1 MEGKKKKIPIW
12 IWILVVVGVMAGS
25 TFFQQR
31 RVIPYATYTILLK
44 NAKDVSTGT
53 SVHYRGVYAGRVLDA
68 KLSKGGKSAE
78 IVIHLKE
85 DVELR
90 QDAKFTLKRH
100 GARGMRY
107 GAMGMKYIEVT
118 DAGSSPE
125 PAENGQV
132 FTAKVS
138 VLVEAE
144 EDAEGDGENFS
155 ESTMEAV
162 NVTQSQAQLRDIT
175 NRLNRVE
182 QKLDRLTAQV
192 GKLPQKR

>member
-1 MEGKKKKIPIW
+1 MEGKKKRIPIW
-12 IWILVVVGVMAGS
+12 VWMLIVIGVMAGS

-53 SVHYRGVYAGRVLDA
+53 SVNYRGVYAGRVVEA
-68 KLSKGGKSAE
+68 RLSKGGKSAE
-78 IVIHLKE
+78 VVIHLNE

-90 QDAKFTLKRH
+90 KDAKFTLKRH
-100 GARGMRY
+100 GDGGMRY

-144 EDAEGDGENFS
+144 EDAEGGGEIFS

-175 NRLNRVE
+175 NRLNSIEKKV
-182 QKLDRLTAQV
+182 DRLGTILRKIAEA
-192 GKLPQKR
+192 R